1 MFSKIKTDRYTPS
14 FSERIDRAAKAI
26 SDSYAIL
33 IGAGA
38 GLSAAAGLRYSGPE
52 FEREFADYIE
62 KYHFPDLYSSSFHE
76 FATEEE
82 RWARWARH
90 IDFIRFRPGA
100 MPLYRDLLDL
110 VSGKNYFVITTNVD
124 AQFRKAGFDKDRI
137 FEVQGDY
144 GLMQCARACHD
155 TLYDDRRTVEDI
167 NANAHDLTVDSRFVP
182 HCPACGGKMDV
193 HVRVNGNFI
202 EDAHWHSMAERY
214 YSFIEK
220 YKTSRLV
227 LLELGVGFNTP
238 TIIRYPFEQI
248 TYADQDAT
256 LIRLNRDYPQSSQEI
271 QPQTISFSEDMS
283 MVISKIKLSET
294 HLLPPTLRL
303 D

>member
-1 MFSKIKTDRYTPS
+1 MFSKTKTDKYTPR

-26 SDSYAIL
+26 SDSDAIL

-62 KYHFPDLYSSSFHE
+62 KYHFPDLYSSAFYN

-82 RWARWARH
+82 RWTRWARH

-100 MPLYRDLLDL
+100 MPLYRELLEL
-110 VSGKNYFVITTNVD
+110 VNGRNYFVITTNVD
-124 AQFRKAGFDKDRI
+124 AQFRTAGFNENRI

-144 GLMQCARACHD
+144 GLMQCAQACND
-155 TLYDDRRTVEDI
+155 TLYDDRTTVEDI
-167 NANAHDLTVDSRFVP
+167 NVNAHDLTVDSRFVP
-182 HCPACGGKMDV
+182 HCPVCGGRMDV
-193 HVRVNGNFI
+193 HVRVNGNFV

-214 YSFIEK
+214 YSFVEK
-220 YKTSRLV
+220 HKSSRLV

-248 TYADQDAT
+248 TYANHNAT
-256 LIRLNRDYPQSSQEI
+256 LIRLNSDYPQSSPEI

-294 HLLPPTLRL
+294 HLLPPTPRL
-303 D
+303 G